1 MQSMFLREQ
10 VLFFLCTIQQV
21 VYYGLGK
28 AESRTLCEKK
38 FRRKKNKKDQ
48 EFDQKRSFLEIFQG
62 QTRCINRQLLWFM

>member
-1 MQSMFLREQ
+1 MQCMFLREQ
-10 VLFFLCTIQQV
+10 VLFFLCTVQQV

-62 QTRCINRQLLWFM
+62 QTHCINRQLLWCM